1 MNLPLARALVVVV
14 AEVVVGGGVVV
25 GVEEVGE
32 AEDVVKVVVL
42 VLVLVNQLRSAC
54 QHFCTLFQAHI
65 FPVALLPN
73 EDVPARSRLPSLLMT
88 AVMRMGEYKGYI
100 NFDC

>member
-65 FPVALLPN
+65 FPRSPPPKRGRSSKIKTPEFVN
-73 EDVPARSRLPSLLMT
+73 DSGDED
-88 AVMRMGEYKGYI
+88 G
-100 NFDC
+100 